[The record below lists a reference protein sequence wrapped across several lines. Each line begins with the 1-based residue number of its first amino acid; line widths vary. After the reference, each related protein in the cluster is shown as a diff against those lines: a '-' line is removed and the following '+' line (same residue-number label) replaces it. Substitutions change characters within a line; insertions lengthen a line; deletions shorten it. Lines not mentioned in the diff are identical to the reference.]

1 MLQESPQGRA
11 DLQNASLLPSFL
23 QLERIEMQTDKS
35 LLNMRTDR
43 LVSKQFQ
50 EQKLLPWA

>member
-1 MLQESPQGRA
+1 MLQESLQERA
-11 DLQNASLLPSFL
+11 DLQNASFLPSFL
-23 QLERIEMQTDKS
+23 QLERIKMQTDKP
-35 LLNMRTDR
+35 LLNIRTNR

>member
-23 QLERIEMQTDKS
+23 QLEMIEMQTDKS